1 MWAATFPERFSDLKS
16 ALNATVFGLSPA
28 KISQKAIIFYWG
40 YIKSMACMDPDRD
53 LDPVQWSNEV
63 CEEQQEQVLKP
74 RNKLPGEQIW
84 MDFSM
89 IA

>member
-1 MWAATFPERFSDLKS
+1 M
-16 ALNATVFGLSPA
+16 FGLSPA